1 MKLTSPFEKYPGEIV
16 VPEELD
22 AEQFNA
28 WWLRSNEL
36 DEAAEEESR
45 YPLFEVWECR
55 FPFIQSHSIKLPEEY
70 ELEQTGLKLPT
81 PAFAEWFIQET
92 NFLLDQATNLK
103 NYLGLSDD
111 TSDTE
116 KTTAQDQ

>member
-1 MKLTSPFEKYPGEIV
+1 MILESPFEKYRGELIV
-16 VPEELD
+16 PDELD

-36 DEAAEEESR
+36 DEAEEDTR
-45 YPLFEVWECR
+45 YPLFHVWDAR
-55 FPFIQSHSIKLPEEY
+55 FHFIQSHSIKLPEGY

-81 PAFAEWFIQET
+81 PAFAEWFVQET
-92 NFLLDQATNLK
+92 TFLLNQASDLK

-111 TSDTE
+111 T
-116 KTTAQDQ
+116 